1 MYTDLSLYQNGLK
14 TTYLGAPYTSI
25 NQYSFSPITQIKC

>member
-14 TTYLGAPYTSI
+14 TTYMGTIYLYDLFVGVPLL
-25 NQYSFSPITQIKC
+25 N